1 MEVSRATMLLVV
13 AAAVV
18 AVLSAT
24 ASTAEDPSSTPG
36 DVTTPVAHTPVGS
49 FEGADGPVA
58 DITEDK
64 DAGSVG
70 SPIGTTM
77 TEPRAA
83 PAPPGAPSSAT
94 MLVGGSAAAIAAAV
108 AVVAAGVFAF

>member
-24 ASTAEDPSSTPG
+24 ASAAEDPSSTPG

-94 MLVGGSAAAIAAAV
+94 MLVGGSVATVAAAV
-108 AVVAAGVFAF
+108 MAAGVFAF